1 MLEMEIFAKEKLKLG
16 LFSVCSLGVVAPK
29 RCLLGRVL
37 LGVNLP
43 GDARVTLGY
52 TRNIP
57 GAL

>member
-1 MLEMEIFAKEKLKLG
+1 MEIFAKEKLKLG